1 MHNLIEYSDD
11 YTKTSGS
18 LWQYCRDEPADKI
31 TDSKSF
37 KLKSRFLNKADNTGT
52 LNVKL
57 AAPLNYLSNF
67 WKTFEMSLIYCE
79 MDLILTWSANCIIC
93 EVNRPKAFAITDP

>member
-1 MHNLIEYSDD
+1 MSMHNLIEYSDD

-18 LWQYCRDEPADKI
+18 LRQYCRDEPADKI

-37 KLKSRFLNKADNTGT
+37 KLKLRFLNKTDNTGT

-57 AAPLNYLSNF
+57 AASLNYLSNF
-67 WKTFEMSLIYCE
+67 
-79 MDLILTWSANCIIC
+79 
-93 EVNRPKAFAITDP
+93 